1 MMKYKITVPEGE
13 HEGMSA
19 IGKTPERAKENLKKK
34 IVKKGMM
41 LTPVEMALIR
51 FALDYAAEMHSGEDI
66 LDVEGFDSD
75 LVHELAES
83 ILVKLAFAKIYTP
96 DDRSTDELFAEYTHH
111 VANSYYEIEEDE

>member
-1 MMKYKITVPEGE
+1 MKYKYTVNEGE
-13 HEGMSA
+13 YEGMSA

-96 DDRSTDELFAEYTHH
+96 DDRSTDELFSEYTHH
-111 VANSYYEIEEDE
+111 VANSYYEIEEDD

>member
-1 MMKYKITVPEGE
+1 MKYKYTVNEGE
-13 HEGMSA
+13 YEGMSA

-51 FALDYAAEMHSGEDI
+51 FGLTCAAENNSGEDI
-66 LDVEGFDSD
+66 VVEGFNAD
-75 LVHELAES
+75 LVHELTES
-83 ILVKLAFAKIYTP
+83 IFLKLMFAKIYTP
-96 DDRSTDELFAEYTHH
+96 DDRSIDELFAEYTHH